1 MVAEYLP
8 PVEDESS
15 ERGPLAV
22 KVARRIHQDVIS
34 AGWTVGEVLGSEE
47 QLQKR
52 YAVGRSVLRE
62 AVRLLEFEGVA
73 RRRPGPGGGLVVTA
87 PDPDSVVRSAQVFLD
102 HRGVRG
108 EHLFAAWSAL
118 ELVAV
123 EAVVRNLDEQGIAR
137 LRGAVAQER
146 EQELPGGPDGRSGLH
161 AEIARMSENPAL
173 ELFLQV
179 VLTLTLKHGHPVLG
193 DTDREWLLRRH
204 ERIVEAMV
212 GGDAGLAQHRL
223 RRYFERLASAGA
235 IRDQDRDGDRD
246 EESAGPSALVAGN

>member
-22 KVARRIHQDVIS
+22 RVARRIHQDVIS
-34 AGWTVGEVLGSEE
+34 AGWPVGEVLGSEE

-87 PDPDSVVRSAQVFLD
+87 PDPDSVVRSARVFLD

-118 ELVAV
+118 ELAAV
-123 EAVVRNLDEQGIAR
+123 EVVVRNLDEQGIAR
-137 LRGAVAQER
+137 LRGAVAHER
-146 EQELPGGPDGRSGLH
+146 EQALPGGPDGRSGLH
-161 AEIARMSENPAL
+161 AEIATN
-173 ELFLQV
+173 
-179 VLTLTLKHGHPVLG
+179 
-193 DTDREWLLRRH
+193 
-204 ERIVEAMV
+204 V
-212 GGDAGLAQHRL
+212 GKS
-223 RRYFERLASAGA
+223 SAGA
-235 IRDQDRDGDRD
+235 LSSGCSDPHAQARTSGLARHRPRMVAPASRADRGGHGRRRCGTCPT
-246 EESAGPSALVAGN
+246 STPPLLRATRVSRCHPRPRPRPRTAIQNLPLRRP